1 MREVCQKYLRL
12 ANIRTMDYDWR
23 QMNECWQLLFDL
35 LMSER
40 ARMPA
45 IAAEFD
51 LSPTQ
56 VHVLRL
62 LEPGTTVPMGRLAGG
77 LGCDASNIT
86 GVIDRLEARGL
97 VERRAG
103 ERDRRVKV
111 LVVTERGLELRRR
124 LLRRISEPP
133 EPIAR
138 LSPADQ
144 RALSAI
150 LRRALDQ
157 PTTPRTSR
165 IS

>member
-1 MREVCQKYLRL
+1 ME
-12 ANIRTMDYDWR
+12 YDW
-23 QMNECWQLLFDL
+23 QHMNECWELLFDL
-35 LMSER
+35 LMAER
-40 ARMPA
+40 ARFPA

-62 LEPGTTVPMGRLAGG
+62 LGRLAGG

-86 GVIDRLEARGL
+86 GVVDRLEARGL

-111 LVVTERGLELRRR
+111 LVVTERGLDLRRR
-124 LLRRISEPP
+124 LLVRMSEPP
-133 EPIAR
+133 EPIQR

-150 LRRALDQ
+150 LRRALMVD
-157 PTTPRTSR
+157 R
-165 IS
+165 

>member
-1 MREVCQKYLRL
+1 
-12 ANIRTMDYDWR
+12 
-23 QMNECWQLLFDL
+23 MNECWELLFDL
-35 LMSER
+35 LMAER
-40 ARMPA
+40 ARVPA

-56 VHVLRL
+56 AHVLRL
-62 LEPGTTVPMGRLAGG
+62 LEPGTAMPMGRLACG

-86 GVIDRLEARGL
+86 GVVDRLEARGL

-103 ERDRRVKV
+103 ARDRRVKV
-111 LVVTERGLELRRR
+111 LVVTERGLDLRRR
-124 LLRRISEPP
+124 LLVRISEPP
-133 EPIAR
+133 EPITR
-138 LSPADQ
+138 LSAADQ

-157 PTTPRTSR
+157 PPSALRTSR

>member
-1 MREVCQKYLRL
+1 MEY
-12 ANIRTMDYDWR
+12 DYR
-23 QMNECWQLLFDL
+23 QMSDCWELLFDL
-35 LMSER
+35 LMAER
-40 ARMPA
+40 ARFPA

-62 LEPGTTVPMGRLAGG
+62 LEPGKAMPMGRLAGG

-86 GVIDRLEARGL
+86 GVVDRLEARGL
-97 VERRAG
+97 VRRRAG

-111 LVVTERGLELRRR
+111 LVVTERGLDLRRR
-124 LLRRISEPP
+124 LLMRMAEPP
-133 EPIAR
+133 EPIRR

-144 RALSAI
+144 RALAQI
-150 LRRALDQ
+150 LRRALDH
-157 PTTPRTSR
+157 PPSTPRTSR

>member
-1 MREVCQKYLRL
+1 ME
-12 ANIRTMDYDWR
+12 YDWHH
-23 QMNECWQLLFDL
+23 MNECWEFLFDL
-35 LMSER
+35 LMAER
-40 ARMPA
+40 ARFPA

-62 LEPGTTVPMGRLAGG
+62 LEPGTAVPMGRLAGG

-86 GVIDRLEARGL
+86 GVVDRLEARGL
-97 VERRAG
+97 VERRAA

-124 LLRRISEPP
+124 LLVRMAEPP
-133 EPIAR
+133 EPIRR

-144 RALSAI
+144 RALSQI
-150 LRRALDQ
+150 LRRALAQ
-157 PTTPRTSR
+157 PPSTPRTSR

>member
-1 MREVCQKYLRL
+1 
-12 ANIRTMDYDWR
+12 
-23 QMNECWQLLFDL
+23 MNDCWELLFDL
-35 LMSER
+35 LMAER
-40 ARMPA
+40 ARFPA

-62 LEPGTTVPMGRLAGG
+62 LEPGKAIPMGRLAGG

-86 GVIDRLEARGL
+86 GVVDRLEARGL
-97 VERRAG
+97 VQRQAA

-111 LVVTERGLELRRR
+111 LVVTERGLDLRRR
-124 LLRRISEPP
+124 LLMRMSEPP
-133 EPIAR
+133 ELIRR

-144 RALSAI
+144 RALAKI
-150 LRRALDQ
+150 LRRAMAQ
-157 PTTPRTSR
+157 PPSTPRTSR